1 MSNFLRPFERVGIQ
15 RCRFRPSWLYPR
27 FGTAHFRITYLM
39 PTLMMRP
46 RGCKKM
52 DSQKGT
58 LSMSSHNF
66 GAVRLKKG
74 FSSCFTNS
82 ALLILNSYLIF
93 LVGLKMVFKWC
104 KRTKNQYILGPI
116 RKKIRIWEFVIGE
129 TIWWTGYMIIK
140 FAGSKKHLSPS
151 FTTSWFFISFFSLD
165 KISYLFF

>member
-1 MSNFLRPFERVGIQ
+1 MAHFVRPTLKRMGHQ
-15 RCRFRPSWLYPR
+15 RCRFRPSWLYSW

-39 PTLMMRP
+39 PTLMMRL

-82 ALLILNSYLIF
+82 ELLILNSYLIF

-104 KRTKNQYILGPI
+104 KITTISKKKQYLD
-116 RKKIRIWEFVIGE
+116 RSEKIRIWEFVIGE
-129 TIWWTGYMIIK
+129 IIWWTGYMIIK
-140 FAGSKKHLSPS
+140 FAGSKNHLSTS
-151 FTTSWFFISFFSLD
+151 FT
-165 KISYLFF
+165 

>member
-1 MSNFLRPFERVGIQ
+1 MAHFVRPFKRMGRQ

-66 GAVRLKKG
+66 GAVRLKKE

-82 ALLILNSYLIF
+82 ELLILNSYLIF

-104 KRTKNQYILGPI
+104 KIPTITKNQYLD
-116 RKKIRIWEFVIGE
+116 RSEKIRIWEFVIGE
-129 TIWWTGYMIIK
+129 TLWWTGYIII
-140 FAGSKKHLSPS
+140 LS
-151 FTTSWFFISFFSLD
+151 
-165 KISYLFF
+165 

>member
-1 MSNFLRPFERVGIQ
+1 MALFVRPFKGMGRQ
-15 RCRFRPSWLYPR
+15 RCCFRPSWLYPR

-66 GAVRLKKG
+66 GAVRLKKE

-82 ALLILNSYLIF
+82 ELLILNSYLIF

-104 KRTKNQYILGPI
+104 KIPTITKNQYLD
-116 RKKIRIWEFVIGE
+116 RSEKIRIWEFVIGE
-129 TIWWTGYMIIK
+129 TLWWTGYIII
-140 FAGSKKHLSPS
+140 LS
-151 FTTSWFFISFFSLD
+151 
-165 KISYLFF
+165 

>member
-1 MSNFLRPFERVGIQ
+1 MAHFVRPTLKRMGHQ
-15 RCRFRPSWLYPR
+15 RCRFRPSWLYSW

-39 PTLMMRP
+39 PTLMMRL

-82 ALLILNSYLIF
+82 ELLILNSYLIF

-104 KRTKNQYILGPI
+104 KITTITKKPILGPI
-116 RKKIRIWEFVIGE
+116 RKNQDLGICYWWNNLVNRLYDHKIRSI
-129 TIWWTGYMIIK
+129 
-140 FAGSKKHLSPS
+140 
-151 FTTSWFFISFFSLD
+151 
-165 KISYLFF
+165 